1 MMVTQNLLAVGAGL
15 FVGVLFSWLKLP
27 LPAPPTLTGILG
39 AFGVFLGSVLFR
51 LLSAKFF

>member
-1 MMVTQNLLAVGAGL
+1 MQNVLAVGAGL
-15 FVGVLFSWLKLP
+15 FVGGLFSWLKLP

-51 LLSAKFF
+51 VLVK

>member
-1 MMVTQNLLAVGAGL
+1 MLTQNLLACGAGL
-15 FVGVLFSWLKLP
+15 FVGILFSWLKLP

-51 LLSAKFF
+51 AISSAL